1 MLIITYGFVSFDG
14 KANNGEKVITEETFW
29 FDETNKCSYQSW
41 SHNTCSTFREL
52 RPSLWPEALNWHNFL
67 PFYKGPVF
75 FQRVLYY
82 IFAAGNYIYLYVQNS
97 LKLND
102 QTIRQISTSN
112 IKHYIDI
119 DIAVFP
125 LKKCVVSVLWL
136 ILRSR
141 IRGWLLI
148 HVEGYLF
155 CRPFIQNHISCCN
168 MLYFYPL
175 IESFSLFI
183 VGEKEKR

>member
-14 KANNGEKVITEETFW
+14 KTNNGEKVITEETFW
-29 FDETNKCSYQSW
+29 FYETNKCSYQSW

-52 RPSLWPEALNWHNFL
+52 RPSLWPEALNWHNFF

-82 IFAAGNYIYLYVQNS
+82 IFAAGDQIYVQNS

-102 QTIRQISTSN
+102 QTVRQISTSN
-112 IKHYIDI
+112 IRNIYI
-119 DIAVFP
+119 AFFA
-125 LKKCVVSVLWL
+125 LKKYVVGVLWL

-141 IRGWLLI
+141 IRSWLLI
-148 HVEGYLF
+148 HA
-155 CRPFIQNHISCCN
+155 
-168 MLYFYPL
+168 
-175 IESFSLFI
+175 
-183 VGEKEKR
+183 